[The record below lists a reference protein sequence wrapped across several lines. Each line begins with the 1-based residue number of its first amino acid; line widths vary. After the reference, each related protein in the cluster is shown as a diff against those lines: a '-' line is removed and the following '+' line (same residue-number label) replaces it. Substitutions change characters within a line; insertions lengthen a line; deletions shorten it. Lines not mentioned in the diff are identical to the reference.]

1 VREAMMDDGF
11 LLGTTEPKNKGRPDW
26 PHSFFAIS
34 GTDTFFF
41 LNVRSFV
48 QACECNAIA
57 VMPTKMLIATNI
69 PHTVP
74 SLTKHLI
81 YIRVQSD
88 ASIIEW

>member
-1 VREAMMDDGF
+1 MMAFCLAQPSQRTREGQTGPTRSLLSLALTLFF
-11 LLGTTEPKNKGRPDW
+11 L
-26 PHSFFAIS
+26 
-34 GTDTFFF
+34 

-48 QACECNAIA
+48 QACECNA
-57 VMPTKMLIATNI
+57 MPTKMLIATNI

>member
-1 VREAMMDDGF
+1 MMAFCLAQPSQRTREGQTGPTRSLLSLALTLFF
-11 LLGTTEPKNKGRPDW
+11 L
-26 PHSFFAIS
+26 
-34 GTDTFFF
+34 

-69 PHTVP
+69 PHTVS